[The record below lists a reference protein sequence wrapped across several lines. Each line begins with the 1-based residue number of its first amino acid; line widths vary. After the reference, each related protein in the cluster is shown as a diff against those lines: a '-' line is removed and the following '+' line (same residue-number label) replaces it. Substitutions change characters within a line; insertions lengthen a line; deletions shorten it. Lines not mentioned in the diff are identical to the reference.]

1 MPHLPGVM
9 ETKLSIEKPIKDDAS
24 RTLVLVVDD
33 EPTTRLLLR
42 VAMQKEGFQVIEAS
56 DGIECLKQFKQH
68 HPDMVLMDAVMPN
81 MDGFCC
87 CAALQKT
94 SGKEKVPVLIIT
106 SLDDPTSVERVFEVG
121 ASDYAAKPIHWALLR
136 QRVQSLYRAIQHR
149 QAEQKI
155 AAALKEK
162 EALLKEIHHRV
173 KNNLQIISS
182 LLNLQAN
189 AIEDKKISALF
200 QESQNR
206 VRLMSM
212 IHEKLYQSDDVG
224 HVDLGDYIRELCQ
237 YLIRSYEIEA
247 NQVTL
252 SVDIEDIT
260 LNIDTAVSCG
270 LIVNELVSNSLK
282 YAFPEGAA
290 GSIKIKSTRTN
301 KQFFSII
308 YTDNGIGLP
317 LSLDIENSKT
327 LGLQLVSSLCEQIG
341 GDLKMIG
348 YAGTEFRLTN
358 IPLLQ

>member
-1 MPHLPGVM
+1 MTYISSMIEPGISTR
-9 ETKLSIEKPIKDDAS
+9 EPSKDYLST
-24 RTLVLVVDD
+24 TLILVVDD

-56 DGIECLKQFKQH
+56 DGIECLEKFKQH
-68 HPDMVLMDAVMPN
+68 RPDIVLMDAVMPN
-81 MDGFCC
+81 MDGFNC
-87 CAALQKT
+87 CAQLQAA

-106 SLDDPTSVERVFEVG
+106 SLDDSKSVERVFEVG

-136 QRVQSLYRAIQHR
+136 QRVHGLHKAVQHR
-149 QAEQKI
+149 QAERKI
-155 AAALKEK
+155 EAALKEK

-189 AIEDKKISALF
+189 SIEDEKIAGLF

-212 IHEKLYQSDDVG
+212 IHEKLYQSHDLG
-224 HVDLGDYIRELCQ
+224 HVNLGDYIQELCR
-237 YLIRSYEIEA
+237 YLIRSYEIETDSV
-247 NQVTL
+247 NL
-252 SVDIEDIT
+252 IVDIQDIV
-260 LNIDTAVSCG
+260 LEIDTAVSCG

-282 YAFPEGAA
+282 YAFPEGRS
-290 GSIKIKSTRTN
+290 GVIEIKSLAIAEGY
-301 KQFFSII
+301 FSII

-317 LSLDIENSKT
+317 LSLDVQNSKT

-341 GDLKMIG
+341 GDLEITRS
-348 YAGTEFRLTN
+348 AGTEFRLTN
-358 IPLLQ
+358 ILLSQ